1 MNSVLTPES
10 EKSES
15 PKNPIRRKLEFT
27 FLFFGG
33 LTRSDPSPSRERIQI
48 CGKLSKLEPTHLPHE
63 MSPQCANCKV
73 YEGEMERQC
82 QNLFVV
88 GHTGKWYDRPATPFL
103 TTFCC
108 RCAKEDA
115 LEVTIIIMCC
125 ETCQA
130 GPTTAKEPTAE
141 TPQPTAPLLSPAKA
155 VKKTPR
161 WRGRWPKCPP
171 WGTVS
176 EYVLDDEK
184 SGSVPESEEGA
195 AGPTTPPRLK
205 RACETLLDDLPS
217 PKRPKQFLKFK
228 EEAGS
233 SPASQKGTQERGR
246 CSGTEATH

>member
-1 MNSVLTPES
+1 MLP
-10 EKSES
+10 
-15 PKNPIRRKLEFT
+15 
-27 FLFFGG
+27 
-33 LTRSDPSPSRERIQI
+33 TRSDRRESSYI
-48 CGKLSKLEPTHLPHE
+48 CGKLSKLAPTHLPHE

-73 YEGEMERQC
+73 YEGDMDRQC
-82 QNLFVV
+82 RKLFVV
-88 GHTGKWYDRPATPFL
+88 GHTGKWKDRSATPFL

-115 LEVTIIIMCC
+115 PEVTIIIMCC

-141 TPQPTAPLLSPAKA
+141 TPQSTAPLLSPAKA
-155 VKKTPR
+155 VKKTPK
-161 WRGRWPKCPP
+161 WKGRWPKRPP

-176 EYVLDDEK
+176 EYVSDDEK
-184 SGSVPESEEGA
+184 SGSVPIESEEGA
-195 AGPTTPPRLK
+195 EGITTPPRLK
-205 RACETLLDDLPS
+205 RACETPLDDPPS

-228 EEAGS
+228 EDAGS